1 MRRRDPYAPCCSR
14 KRRKLSSE
22 IFPCLNS
29 LTFLANISVSSSLPH
44 LGLGFGVAADLDLTA
59 DAATLDFFISPY
71 KMHILII
78 YFLWIEEILAAIMGA
93 RGNIGEV

>member
-1 MRRRDPYAPCCSR
+1 
-14 KRRKLSSE
+14 
-22 IFPCLNS
+22 
-29 LTFLANISVSSSLPH
+29 
-44 LGLGFGVAADLDLTA
+44 VAADLDLTA

-93 RGNIGEV
+93 CGNIGEV